1 MLVGA
6 HAGVRG
12 RGGTELPRLD
22 PRFLEVPDLE
32 FPRVTSFERGRIHAM
47 NKCLIGLLLAALS
60 FMAHS
65 QAYPTRAVRMIISFP
80 PGGALDVVGRPVAQK
95 LSERFKQPV
104 VVENRGGAGGTI
116 GSEYVAKQAPDG
128 HTILLT
134 AGTSHGTGSSFY
146 ANLPYDPVKDFV
158 AIAAAVEVVV
168 TLAAHPSFGPS
179 SIGELIAYAK
189 ANPGKVSYGSSG
201 IGSPMH
207 LAGELLRESASIDIV
222 HIPYKGAGPAIADLL
237 GGQIP
242 LAFVSLASVMSHIKS
257 GKLRGMAVVEAQRYK
272 GMPDIPAIRE
282 TVPAYNM
289 FTSWLG
295 FFAPAGTP
303 PQVVSRLNA
312 EINRALADPELG
324 AALESRALVRLNTTP
339 EQFTEMVKKELAL
352 GARFAKMFGVKP

>member
-1 MLVGA
+1 MKIFAVC
-6 HAGVRG
+6 
-12 RGGTELPRLD
+12 
-22 PRFLEVPDLE
+22 FL
-32 FPRVTSFERGRIHAM
+32 A
-47 NKCLIGLLLAALS
+47 LITLAFDVSA
-60 FMAHS
+60 
-65 QAYPTRAVRMIISFP
+65 QTYPSRPVRMIISFP

-95 LSERFKQPV
+95 LSESFKQPV

-146 ANLPYDPVKDFV
+146 ASLPYDPIRDFV

-168 TLAAHPSFGPS
+168 TLAAHPAFPPS
-179 SIGELIAYAK
+179 NMHELIDYAR
-189 ANPGKVSYGSSG
+189 ANPGKLSYGSSG

-207 LAGELLRESASIDIV
+207 LAGELLREAARIDIV
-222 HIPYKGAGPAIADLL
+222 HVPYKGAGPAIGDLL

-242 LAFVSLASVMSHIKS
+242 LAFVSLASVMSHVKS
-257 GKLRGMAVVEAQRYK
+257 GKLRAMAVVEAQRYK
-272 GMPDIPAIRE
+272 GMPEVPTIKE
-282 TVPAYNM
+282 TVPNYDM

-303 PQVVSRLNA
+303 PQIVSRLNS
-312 EINRALADPELG
+312 EINRALADPEL
-324 AALESRALVRLNTTP
+324 AAKLESSALVRLNTTP
-339 EQFTEMVKKELAL
+339 EQFTEMVRKELEL

>member
-1 MLVGA
+1 MKTLLAIV
-6 HAGVRG
+6 
-12 RGGTELPRLD
+12 
-22 PRFLEVPDLE
+22 
-32 FPRVTSFERGRIHAM
+32 
-47 NKCLIGLLLAALS
+47 LLAASLC
-60 FMAHS
+60 A
-65 QAYPTRAVRMIISFP
+65 QAQTYPTRAVRMIISFP

-95 LSERFKQPV
+95 LSEAFKQPV

-128 HTILLT
+128 HVILLT

-146 ANLPYDPVKDFV
+146 ANLPYDPIKDFV

-168 TLAAHPSFGPS
+168 ALAAHPAGPS
-179 SIGELIAYAK
+179 SVAELIQQARAS
-189 ANPGKVSYGSSG
+189 PGKLSYGSSG

-207 LAGELLRESASIDIV
+207 LAGELLRESAKIDIV
-222 HIPYKGAGPAIADLL
+222 HVPYKGAGPAIADLL

-242 LAFVSLASVMSHIKS
+242 LAFVSLASVMGHVKA
-257 GKLRGMAVVEAQRYK
+257 GKLKALAVVEPQRYK
-272 GMPDIPAIRE
+272 GMPDIPTIKE
-282 TVPAYNM
+282 TVPSYDM

-303 PQVVSRLNA
+303 PQVVARLNA

-324 AALESRALVRLNTTP
+324 AQLEGRALVRLNTTP

-352 GARFAKMFGVKP
+352 GARFARMLGVKP

>member
-1 MLVGA
+1 MKTLLGIALLAMAAVA
-6 HAGVRG
+6 HAQ
-12 RGGTELPRLD
+12 P
-22 PRFLEVPDLE
+22 
-32 FPRVTSFERGRIHAM
+32 
-47 NKCLIGLLLAALS
+47 
-60 FMAHS
+60 
-65 QAYPTRAVRMIISFP
+65 YPARAVRMIISFP

-95 LSERFKQPV
+95 LSEAFKQPV

-128 HTILLT
+128 HVILLT

-146 ANLPYDPVKDFV
+146 ANLPYDPIKDFV

-168 TLAAHPSFGPS
+168 ALAAHPSGPS
-179 SIGELIAYAK
+179 SVADLIQQAK
-189 ANPGKVSYGSSG
+189 AHPGKLSYGSSG

-207 LAGELLRESASIDIV
+207 LAGELLRESAKIDIV
-222 HIPYKGAGPAIADLL
+222 HVPYKGAGPAIADLL

-242 LAFVSLASVMSHIKS
+242 LAFVSLASVMGHVKA
-257 GKLRGMAVVEAQRYK
+257 GKLKALAVVEPQRYK
-272 GMPDIPAIRE
+272 GMPEIPTIKE
-282 TVPAYNM
+282 TVASYEM

-303 PQVVSRLNA
+303 PQVVARLNA

-324 AALESRALVRLNTTP
+324 GQLEARALVRLNTTP

-352 GARFAKMFGVKP
+352 GARFAKMLGVKP